1 MFKSLHYIIF
11 FLFFIYVLK
20 NFFINIFLIFL
31 TMLNI
36 VLKKLNEYLIVNIL
50 LNESKTNEQIRLK
63 AFSYNDIYSEEFF
76 NIIHKI
82 ISQLDSKIIKKPRKK
97 FNLQFLTMKTK
108 IKK

>member
-1 MFKSLHYIIF
+1 
-11 FLFFIYVLK
+11 
-20 NFFINIFLIFL
+20 
-31 TMLNI
+31 MLDI

-82 ISQLDSKIIKKPRKK
+82 ISQLDSKIIKKQERNSI
-97 FNLQFLTMKTK
+97 FNF
-108 IKK
+108 

>member
-1 MFKSLHYIIF
+1 
-11 FLFFIYVLK
+11 
-20 NFFINIFLIFL
+20 
-31 TMLNI
+31 MLNI

-82 ISQLDSKIIKKPRKK
+82 ISQLDSKIIKKQERNSI
-97 FNLQFLTMKTK
+97 FNF
-108 IKK
+108 

>member
-20 NFFINIFLIFL
+20 NFFVNIFLIFL

-50 LNESKTNEQIRLK
+50 LNESKTNE
-63 AFSYNDIYSEEFF
+63 
-76 NIIHKI
+76 
-82 ISQLDSKIIKKPRKK
+82 
-97 FNLQFLTMKTK
+97 
-108 IKK
+108 

>member
-1 MFKSLHYIIF
+1 
-11 FLFFIYVLK
+11 
-20 NFFINIFLIFL
+20 
-31 TMLNI
+31 MLNI

-63 AFSYNDIYSEEFF
+63 VFTYNDIYSEEFF